1 MANTIQDPNTEDK
14 DDNVS
19 FLDIKNRNKFKE
31 QENKC
36 DIHDEE
42 CLSCGS

>member
-1 MANTIQDPNTEDK
+1 MENITKDQNTEGK
-14 DDNVS
+14 EDNVS
-19 FLDIKNRNKFKE
+19 FLDINNRTKFEE
-31 QENKC
+31 QDSQC

>member
-1 MANTIQDPNTEDK
+1 MENITKDQNTEGKADE
-14 DDNVS
+14 VS
-19 FLDIKNRNKFKE
+19 FLDFKNRTKYEEKE
-31 QENKC
+31 SQC